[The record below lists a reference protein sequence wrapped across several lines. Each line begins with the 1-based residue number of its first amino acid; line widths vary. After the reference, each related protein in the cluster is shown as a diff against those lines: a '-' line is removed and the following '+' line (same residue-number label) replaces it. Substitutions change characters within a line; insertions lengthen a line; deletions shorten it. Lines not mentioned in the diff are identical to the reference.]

1 MIRRHLTDAQLIEAS
16 MGRAAVA
23 GLPRQDPDHIELH
36 IHGCAEC
43 RARHDALRGL
53 LAETSSAAQADAD
66 AAFPPDRLSR
76 QHTRI
81 MEGVELLT
89 QAGRVISF
97 PSAFGRVTPPSAAS
111 GSRWVAAAAAAGL
124 VVGLLGGHLTHD
136 LRVQPSATLAGRAPA
151 SAARAVVAPASQPG
165 EEELLG
171 QVEVAFEGRGP
182 SALRPLDALT
192 PVAWDVRE

>member
-16 MGRAAVA
+16 VGPGANGEQAQQCAAHVEHC
-23 GLPRQDPDHIELH
+23 G
-36 IHGCAEC
+36 EC
-43 RARHDALRGL
+43 RERHESLRAM
-53 LAETSSAAQADAD
+53 LAETATGATADAD
-66 AAFPPDRLSR
+66 AAFSSERLTR
-76 QHTRI
+76 QFDRI
-81 MEGVELLT
+81 MERVE
-89 QAGRVISF
+89 QASRAGRVINF
-97 PSAFGRVTPPSAAS
+97 PAAFGRVTPPSAAN

-136 LRVQPSATLAGRAPA
+136 LRIQPGSGMARRAPA
-151 SAARAVVAPASQPG
+151 ATARAAIVPAVAQPA
-165 EEELLG
+165 EDDLLD